1 MDTDARVED
10 LGEDGPTPEPPE
22 PATPYADED
31 DTGTPLTH
39 SELVAYALEAL
50 AGHHLEYLKQAAGEQ
65 HPLRQ
70 RMAAVDFWTEL
81 RRDIRREVDARPNL
95 APDAWLDALS
105 LYVAFLV
112 AGLPPEP
119 GLVRGLQRGWI
130 ERGEQSS

>member
-1 MDTDARVED
+1 MSTDTPRPDEPNDAPDDRYAE
-10 LGEDGPTPEPPE
+10 
-22 PATPYADED
+22 ADE
-31 DTGTPLTH
+31 TGTPITH
-39 SELVAYALEAL
+39 SELVQFALESL
-50 AGHHLEYLKQAAGEQ
+50 AARHLDYLSRAAGER

-81 RRDIRREVDARPNL
+81 RAGIRVEIRARPNL
-95 APDAWLDALS
+95 GPDAWLDALS

-119 GLVRGLQRGWI
+119 GLVRGLRRGWA

>member
-1 MDTDARVED
+1 MDADEAR
-10 LGEDGPTPEPPE
+10 PSPEEAP
-22 PATPYADED
+22 PYAEED

-39 SELVAYALEAL
+39 SELVAYAMESL
-50 AGHHLEYLKQAAGEQ
+50 AAQHLEYLKQAAGEQ
-65 HPLRQ
+65 HPVRQ
-70 RMAAVDFWTEL
+70 PMAAVDFWTDL
-81 RRDIRREVDARPNL
+81 RGGIRQEVDARPNL

-119 GLVRGLQRGWI
+119 GLVRGLQHGWI

>member
-1 MDTDARVED
+1 MDADPRPD
-10 LGEDGPTPEPPE
+10 EPGDE
-22 PATPYADED
+22 PANPYAEED
-31 DTGTPLTH
+31 DTHTPLTR
-39 SELVAYALEAL
+39 SELLAYALEAL
-50 AGHHLEYLKQAAGEQ
+50 AAQHLEYLKQAAGEQ

-105 LYVAFLV
+105 LYGAFLV

-130 ERGEQSS
+130 ERGEQSG

>member
-1 MDTDARVED
+1 MDADA
-10 LGEDGPTPEPPE
+10 PPDD
-22 PATPYADED
+22 PANPYAEED
-31 DTGTPLTH
+31 DTGTPITH
-39 SELVAYALEAL
+39 SQLVQFALESL
-50 AGHHLEYLKQAAGEQ
+50 AERHLEYLKQAAGER

-70 RMAAVDFWTEL
+70 PMAAVDFWTEL
-81 RRDIRREVDARPNL
+81 RRTVRQEVDARPNL

-119 GLVRGLQRGWI
+119 GLVRGLTRGWI

>member
-1 MDTDARVED
+1 MSTDAPRPD
-10 LGEDGPTPEPPE
+10 EPNDAPDDRYAE
-22 PATPYADED
+22 ADE
-31 DTGTPLTH
+31 TGTPITH
-39 SELVAYALEAL
+39 SELVQFALESL
-50 AGHHLEYLKQAAGEQ
+50 AARHLDYLSRAAGER

-81 RRDIRREVDARPNL
+81 RAGIRVEIRARPNL
-95 APDAWLDALS
+95 GPDAWLDALS

-119 GLVRGLQRGWI
+119 GLVRGLRRGWA

>member
-1 MDTDARVED
+1 MDTDARPD
-10 LGEDGPTPEPPE
+10 PLGDAPPEPPDE
-22 PATPYADED
+22 PANPYAEED
-31 DTGTPLTH
+31 DTHTPLTH
-39 SELVAYALEAL
+39 SELVAYVLEAL
-50 AGHHLEYLKQAAGEQ
+50 AAQHLEYLKQASGEQ

-70 RMAAVDFWTEL
+70 RMAAVDFWTDL

-119 GLVRGLQRGWI
+119 GLVRGLTRGWI
-130 ERGEQSS
+130 ERGEQPG